1 MMTTNALNIPN
12 RALEELSEQI
22 VAITKELERLRE
34 IYNIKRLAKLEEQ
47 QIPNL
52 PKSSSW
58 NSVTISSSKVNR
70 QDDGGLSPLTP
81 GQHPIVLAT
90 WATST
95 SDSGYQHALA
105 RQLLEL
111 ISEKRK
117 HSRELELAR
126 ARSDE
131 PRA

>member
-1 MMTTNALNIPN
+1 MTTSAHNVPD

-34 IYNIKRLAKLEEQ
+34 IYNIRRLARLEEQ
-47 QIPNL
+47 QIPAL

-58 NSVTISSSKVNR
+58 NSVTISSSKSNR
-70 QDDGGLSPLTP
+70 HDDGLSPLTA

-117 HSRELELAR
+117 HSRELELAS